1 MNIMF
6 YLIKGVSFL
15 VSYITSEVMV
25 FLRFL
30 MKRCVVM
37 FCRHGLG
44 CVLPL
49 VHRKGGG
56 GSAYLRIQ
64 HRSALHTWSTD
75 LSAERAAVRSFV
87 LLGVFEL
94 VFASPSEFVN
104 GEQCSSRR
112 RRRFITGR
120 TFKTNPH
127 RDRSLNGC

>member
-25 FLRFL
+25 FLRFF

-56 GSAYLRIQ
+56 GGLRICAFNTAPLCTHGRQ
-64 HRSALHTWSTD
+64 IYLQS
-75 LSAERAAVRSFV
+75 
-87 LLGVFEL
+87 EL
-94 VFASPSEFVN
+94 
-104 GEQCSSRR
+104 Q
-112 RRRFITGR
+112 
-120 TFKTNPH
+120 
-127 RDRSLNGC
+127 